1 MWDTDNQGGTLGI
14 EATTLDTPQS
24 MYVCK
29 RHVESGWFLLTDRDF
44 SMILAKR
51 KPGQQVVLVQMERH
65 TGKQRFEIHLK
76 NHNLRP
82 KQTTSPFELRVPTT
96 IP

>member
-1 MWDTDNQGGTLGI
+1 MCVR
-14 EATTLDTPQS
+14 E
-24 MYVCK
+24 K
-29 RHVESGWFLLTDRDF
+29 HVESGWYLLTDRDF

-65 TGKQRFEIHLK
+65 TGRQGFEIHLK
-76 NHNLRP
+76 NHNLPP
-82 KQTTSPFELRVPTT
+82 KQTTSPFKLRVPTT